1 MTRHVIEVETFIKGT
16 PEAVYT
22 MLTDHPNLD
31 SFREL
36 SDSVLLREGD
46 TTPHGKGA
54 ERQVVINMFGWLPIR
69 FTEDIILADT
79 PHEFQYLVSRANI
92 MLGRLPV
99 WAGLKH
105 YGGEVKLVPT
115 DSGCQAHWKSTI
127 EIQIPLL
134 GNWIGGLMKRE
145 GDRIFLSVL
154 RQVGERLE

>member
-54 ERQVVINMFGWLPIR
+54 ERQVVINMFGWRPMR
-69 FTEDIILADT
+69 FTEEIILAQIAEKKAKFVKASLAL
-79 PHEFQYLVSRANI
+79 PSRHE
-92 MLGRLPV
+92 LGKINDMK
-99 WAGLKH
+99 A
-105 YGGEVKLVPT
+105 KL
-115 DSGCQAHWKSTI
+115 I
-127 EIQIPLL
+127 EGKCKQ
-134 GNWIGGLMKRE
+134 
-145 GDRIFLSVL
+145 
-154 RQVGERLE
+154 